1 MIFVFGQI
9 KDSQKH
15 SKNISKNISTNI
27 NKMDGWMKDSN
38 HTSLYSVLQ
47 DGIFDCKHG

>member
-15 SKNISKNISTNI
+15 SKNELNLNHDIVKSENLDI
-27 NKMDGWMKDSN
+27 DEN